1 MSKIDHSAHYLSSHE
16 WVRAADGGEW
26 IFGISDHAQEA
37 LSDIVY
43 VELPRVGKKLQA
55 GDTFGVVE
63 SVKAAS
69 DVYAPISGTVV
80 AINDALEGDPAQIN
94 ADPYGDGWLVR
105 VKSDSTPDLSNLLT
119 PDAYATLLSNE
130 EG

>member
-1 MSKIDHSAHYLSSHE
+1 MSKIDQSAHYLSSHE
-16 WVRAADGGEW
+16 WLRAADGGEW

-43 VELPRVGKKLQA
+43 VELPRVGKKLQV
-55 GDTFGVVE
+55 GDAFGVVE

-80 AINDALEGDPAQIN
+80 AINNALEGDPAKIN

-105 VKSDSTPDLSNLLT
+105 VKADGNPDLSNLLS
-119 PDAYATLLSNE
+119 PSAYAQLLQE